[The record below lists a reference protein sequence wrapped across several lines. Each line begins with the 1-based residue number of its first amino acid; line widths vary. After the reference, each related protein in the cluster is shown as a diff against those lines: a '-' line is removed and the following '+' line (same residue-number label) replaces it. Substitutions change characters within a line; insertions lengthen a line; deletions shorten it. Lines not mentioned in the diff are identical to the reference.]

1 MNRKEEIK
9 SILIF
14 LKEIER
20 MKNVTRTAWTTKGKQ
35 ESVAEH
41 SWRLTVFAFLLED
54 YFPDAN
60 FSKIIKMCLIHDL
73 GEAISGD
80 ISAYLQVD
88 PKIKEEQELNG
99 INQILLPLP
108 QSIKA
113 KFYSLWEEYNE
124 GRTLE
129 AKIAKAIDKIETIVQ
144 HNQGKNPSD
153 FNYEFNL
160 IYGKDYTQFDDFI
173 KAIREIV
180 DNETLSRVENVKNSK
195 SQNNNK

>member
-1 MNRKEEIK
+1 MNKKEEIG
-9 SILIF
+9 SILLF
-14 LKEIER
+14 LKDIER
-20 MKNVTRTAWTTKGKQ
+20 MKNVTRFAWTTQGKQ

-80 ISAYLQVD
+80 ISAYLQID

-108 QSIKA
+108 DNIKT
-113 KFYSLWEEYNE
+113 KFYNLWEEYSE
-124 GRTLE
+124 GMTLE

-160 IYGKDYTQFDDFI
+160 IYGKKYVEFDGLI

-180 DNETLSRVENVKNSK
+180 DSDTQLKMKEH
-195 SQNNNK
+195 